1 VSPIRARKS
10 IGGKWFRVNFTLRSV
25 VDFLRDWL
33 PDGHVQPG
41 RRPWSSITIGSR
53 SFSYNTKR
61 RTGRVDLP
69 GPFSYETPR
78 IDGWGDRLATREH
91 PGAVSDGQHCRHWYD
106 NPETPCCRCGYNGPD
121 ETTCAGEPRNGRP
134 PVERWTDDRGRR
146 WERTANGAGGT
157 TTSYLPD
164 PVSDDEAE
172 QQACPRCHAEPD
184 APCRT
189 RGTGRPTKPHLPRV
203 ELARLARAYPEPA
216 AEQGGGE
223 IPPWGTP
230 PR

>member
-1 VSPIRARKS
+1 VSPLRARKS
-10 IGGKWFRVNFTLRSV
+10 VGGKWFRVNFTLRSV

-41 RRPWSSITIGSR
+41 RRPWSSITIGPR
-53 SFSYNTKR
+53 GWSYNTKR

-78 IDGWGDRLATREH
+78 IGD
-91 PGAVSDGQHCRHWYD
+91 D
-106 NPETPCCRCGYNGPD
+106 
-121 ETTCAGEPRNGRP
+121 
-134 PVERWTDDRGRR
+134 VERWTDDRGLRF
-146 WERTANGAGGT
+146 ERVVNATGGT

-164 PVSDDEAE
+164 PVSDDDAE
-172 QQACPRCHAEPD
+172 QQSCPRCHAEPT

-189 RGTGRPTKPHLPRV
+189 RGTGRPTKPHMPRV
-203 ELARLARAYPEPA
+203 ELARFARAYPDPA
-216 AEQGGGE
+216 AEPHGGE

>member
-1 VSPIRARKS
+1 MSPLRARKS
-10 IGGKWFRVNFTLRSV
+10 VGGKWFRVNFTLRSV

-41 RRPWSSITIGSR
+41 RRPWSSITIGPR

-78 IDGWGDRLATREH
+78 LSPRELEARDGWLLPGDER
-91 PGAVSDGQHCRHWYD
+91 
-106 NPETPCCRCGYNGPD
+106 
-121 ETTCAGEPRNGRP
+121 PRWR
-134 PVERWTDDRGRR
+134 DDRGHGE
-146 WERTANGAGGT
+146 WTHGPNGTGGT
-157 TTSYLPD
+157 TTRYLPD

-172 QQACPRCHAEPD
+172 QQPCPRCHAEPA

-189 RGTGRPTKPHLPRV
+189 RGTGRPTKPHMPRV
-203 ELARLARAYPEPA
+203 ELARFARAYPDPA
-216 AEQGGGE
+216 AEQSGGG